1 MVSLELAALLAV
13 ALVPMPIPRAL
24 PLFAVASI
32 SVWARG
38 RAWVYVLRGPARQ
51 AWIGVAAGV
60 AALVLA
66 LLAGTPLVE
75 AASGRAVQWSELAV
89 IRGSSTQLVAV
100 IAVVGATTALAEL
113 ALRGWIVERVLELAP
128 GRRALAIAVGALA
141 EALLV
146 DGDLV
151 VRLGA
156 ALFGAALGGMYVAAG
171 RNAVPPVCARLAF
184 ALGLVIAE
192 WQQWIG

>member
-1 MVSLELAALLAV
+1 VVSLELAALLAV

-38 RAWVYVLRGPARQ
+38 KAWVYVLRGPAQR
-51 AWIGVAAGV
+51 AWIGAAAGLG
-60 AALVLA
+60 ALVLA
-66 LLAGTPLVE
+66 LLAGTPVVE
-75 AASGRAVQWSELAV
+75 ALTGRSVQWPAFAMVRGNSAQLLAV
-89 IRGSSTQLVAV
+89 IV
-100 IAVVGATTALAEL
+100 VVGALAVVTEL

-128 GRRALAIAVGALA
+128 GRRALAIAAGALA

-146 DGDLV
+146 EGDVL

-156 ALFGAALGGMYVAAG
+156 ALFGAALGWMYVAGG

-184 ALGLVIAE
+184 ALGLVLAE